1 MLMLLLAWS
10 TIFLTTFWAPSN
22 RLWSLSTAHGFLV
35 TLFSMF
41 LIYGGNHNLNSEL
54 FIIDKMSGPLAIL
67 SCWLFPLTLL
77 ASQPKMYF
85 EPMPRQRVFIAN
97 ATFLQIFTLLAF
109 MSSDLMLFFFFF
121 EASLIPT
128 MIIITRWG
136 TQKIRFEAS
145 NYFSLYTILGAVP
158 LIAILLVTYS
168 SFGMLKP
175 SPEQPLMTWTTTFP
189 YPTLLWF
196 TLNVAFLVKLPMYG
210 LHLWLPKAHVEAP
223 IEGSMV
229 LAATLLKLGGYG
241 MLRTSTIL
249 SVPLYHTA
257 LVCMMFALLGIMF
270 TAALCFRQ
278 TDLKALI
285 AASSVSHMN
294 LVVVAALL
302 HDSWSFSGAMMMM
315 IAHGLTSSA
324 LFCLANT
331 LYERTNNRTIIILR
345 GAMVIFPLAGA
356 WWLVI
361 VLFNLGF
368 PPTPSFIAETLI
380 FTSLFHWSKIGFF
393 IVCLTLLFTTG
404 YSLYMLAS
412 TMRGPF
418 PLHIKVPLPFIIR
431 EQLLLIMHIIPMIF
445 LILNPGLLFI

>member
-1 MLMLLLAWS
+1 MMTLLLAWAS
-10 TIFLTTFWAPSN
+10 ICLTIIWAPSN
-22 RLWSLSTAHGFLV
+22 WLWSFTTAHGLLV
-35 TLFSMF
+35 SLVSMY
-41 LIYGGNHNLNSEL
+41 LIFNLDSEL
-54 FIIDKMSGPLAIL
+54 FIVDNLSGPLAML

-85 EPMPRQRVFIAN
+85 EPMFRQRVFIAN
-97 ATFLQIFTLLAF
+97 ATLLQVFTLLAF
-109 MSSDLMLFFFFF
+109 MSSDLMMFFFFF
-121 EASLIPT
+121 ETSLIPT
-128 MIIITRWG
+128 MIIIARWG
-136 TQKIRFEAS
+136 AQDVRLDAS

-158 LIAILLVTYS
+158 LISILLVAYS
-168 SFGMLKP
+168 TLGMLKP
-175 SPEQPLMTWTTTFP
+175 SPELPLMMWTTTFP
-189 YPTLLWF
+189 YPTFLWF
-196 TLNVAFLVKLPMYG
+196 ILNTAFLVKLPLYG

-241 MLRTSTIL
+241 MLRTSTL
-249 SVPLYHTA
+249 LQVPLYHTA
-257 LVCMMFALLGIMF
+257 LLCMVFALLGIMI
-270 TAALCFRQ
+270 TAFLCYRL

-285 AASSVSHMN
+285 AVSSVSHMN

-302 HDSWSFSGAMMMM
+302 HTPWSFSGATAMM

-345 GAMVIFPLAGA
+345 GALVIFPLAGA
-356 WWLVI
+356 WWLVV
-361 VLFNLGF
+361 VLFNMGF

-393 IVCLTLLFTTG
+393 IVCLALLFTTG

-431 EQLLLIMHIIPMIF
+431 EQLLLVLHIVPVIF
-445 LILNPGLLFI
+445 LMIYPSLIFF

>member
-1 MLMLLLAWS
+1 MMTLLFAWF
-10 TIFLTTFWAPSN
+10 TICLTVMWTPSN
-22 RLWSLSTAHGFLV
+22 WLWSVTTAHGFLIS
-35 TLFSMF
+35 LFSMH
-41 LIYGGNHNLNSEL
+41 LIYNLDSEL
-54 FIIDKMSGPLAIL
+54 FIVDNISGPLAML

-77 ASQPKMYF
+77 ASQPKMSF

-97 ATFLQIFTLLAF
+97 ATLLQVFTLLAF
-109 MSSDLMLFFFFF
+109 MSADLMMFFFFF
-121 EASLIPT
+121 ETSLIPT
-128 MIIITRWG
+128 MIIIARWG
-136 TQKIRFEAS
+136 AQDVRLDAS
-145 NYFSLYTILGAVP
+145 NYFSLYTIMGAVP
-158 LIAILLVTYS
+158 LITILLFTYS

-175 SPEQPLMTWTTTFP
+175 SPELPLMVWTTSFS
-189 YPTLLWF
+189 YPTFLWI
-196 TLNVAFLVKLPMYG
+196 TLNIAFFVKLPLYG

-249 SVPLYHTA
+249 QVPLYHTA
-257 LVCMMFALLGIMF
+257 LLCMVLALFGIMI
-270 TAALCFRQ
+270 TAYLCFRL

-285 AASSVSHMN
+285 AVSSVSHMN

-302 HDSWSFSGAMMMM
+302 HTSWSFSGATAMM

-345 GAMVIFPLAGA
+345 GALVIFPLAGA
-356 WWLVI
+356 WWLVV
-361 VLFNLGF
+361 VLFNIGF

-393 IVCLTLLFTTG
+393 IVCLALLFTTG
-404 YSLYMLAS
+404 YSLYMLVS

-431 EQLLLIMHIIPMIF
+431 EQILLALHIVPVIF
-445 LILNPGLLFI
+445 LAINPSLILM

>member
-1 MLMLLLAWS
+1 MMMLLLAWS
-10 TIFLTTFWAPSN
+10 SICFTIFWAPSD
-22 RLWSLSTAHGFLV
+22 RLWWYTTPHGFLV
-35 TLFSMF
+35 SLFSVF
-41 LIYGGNHNLNSEL
+41 FIYNLNSEL
-54 FIIDKMSGPLAIL
+54 FIIDNMSGPLAIL

-77 ASQPKMYF
+77 ASQSKMYF
-85 EPMPRQRVFIAN
+85 EPTLRKRVFIMN

-109 MSSDLMLFFFFF
+109 MSSNLMMFFFFF

-128 MIIITRWG
+128 MIIIARWG
-136 TQKIRFEAS
+136 TQKVRLNAS
-145 NYFSLYTILGAVP
+145 NYFTFYTIAGAIP
-158 LIAILLVTYS
+158 LILILLVTYS
-168 SFGMLKP
+168 SFGTLKP
-175 SPEQPLMTWTTTFP
+175 SPESPLMKWTTSFP

-196 TLNVAFLVKLPMYG
+196 SLNVAFLVKLPMYSF
-210 LHLWLPKAHVEAP
+210 HLWLPKAHVEAP

-249 SVPLYHTA
+249 PVPLYHTA
-257 LVCMMFALLGIMF
+257 LLCMMFALFGIMI
-270 TAALCFRQ
+270 TAVLCFRQ

-285 AASSVSHMN
+285 AMSSVSHMN

-302 HDSWSFSGAMMMM
+302 HTSWSFSGATAMM

-331 LYERTNNRTIIILR
+331 LYERTNSRTIIILR
-345 GAMVIFPLAGA
+345 GALVIFPLAGA

-361 VLFNLGF
+361 VLFNIGF

-418 PLHIKVPLPFIIR
+418 PPHIMVPMPFIIR
-431 EQLLLIMHIIPMIF
+431 EQLLLVLHILPMLF
-445 LILNPGLLFI
+445 LALNPSFILT

>member
-1 MLMLLLAWS
+1 MMMLLAWS
-10 TIFLTTFWAPSN
+10 SICLTIIWAPSN
-22 RLWSLSTAHGFLV
+22 RLWSFTTAHGFLIS
-35 TLFSMF
+35 LFSML
-41 LIYGGNHNLNSEL
+41 LIYNGDHNLNSEFFML
-54 FIIDKMSGPLAIL
+54 DSMSGPLAIL

-77 ASQPKMYF
+77 ASQSKMFF
-85 EPMPRQRVFIAN
+85 EPLLRQRVFIAN
-97 ATFLQIFTLLAF
+97 ATLLQVFTLLAF
-109 MSSDLMLFFFFF
+109 MSSDLMMFFFFF

-128 MIIITRWG
+128 MIIISRWG
-136 TQKIRFEAS
+136 AQEVRLEAS
-145 NYFSLYTILGAVP
+145 NYFTFYTILGAVP
-158 LIAILLVTYS
+158 LITILLITYA

-175 SPEQPLMTWTTTFP
+175 SPELSLMEWTTSFC

-196 TLNVAFLVKLPMYG
+196 ALNVAFLVKLPMYG
-210 LHLWLPKAHVEAP
+210 FHLWLPKAHVEAP

-249 SVPLYHTA
+249 PVPLYHTA
-257 LVCMMFALLGIMF
+257 LLCMIFALFGIMV
-270 TAALCFRQ
+270 TAVLCFRQ

-285 AASSVSHMN
+285 AVSSVSHMN

-302 HDSWSFSGAMMMM
+302 HNSWSFSGATAMM

-331 LYERTNNRTIIILR
+331 IYERTHSRTIIILR
-345 GAMVIFPLAGA
+345 GALVIFPLAGA
-356 WWLVI
+356 WWLVV
-361 VLFNLGF
+361 VLFNMGF

-380 FTSLFHWSKIGFF
+380 FISLFHWSKIGFF
-393 IVCLTLLFTTG
+393 LVCLTLLFTTG

-418 PLHIKVPLPFIIR
+418 PPHIKIPLPFIIR
-431 EQLLLIMHIIPMIF
+431 EQLLLILHIIPVIF
-445 LILNPGLLFI
+445 LALNPSLLIM

>member
-1 MLMLLLAWS
+1 MMMLLAWTS
-10 TIFLTTFWAPSN
+10 ICLTIIWAPSN
-22 RLWSLSTAHGFLV
+22 RLWSFTSAHGFLV
-35 TLFSMF
+35 SLFSMHF
-41 LIYGGNHNLNSEL
+41 MYNLDSEL
-54 FIIDKMSGPLAIL
+54 FIIDNISGPLAVL

-77 ASQPKMYF
+77 ASQPKMRS
-85 EPMPRQRVFIAN
+85 EPVFRQRVFIGN
-97 ATFLQIFTLLAF
+97 ATLLQVFTLLAF
-109 MSSDLMLFFFFF
+109 MSSDLMMFFFFF

-128 MIIITRWG
+128 MIIIARWG
-136 TQKIRFEAS
+136 TQDVRLNAS
-145 NYFSLYTILGAVP
+145 TYFSLYTILGAVP
-158 LIAILLVTYS
+158 LITILLATYS
-168 SFGMLKP
+168 TLGMLKP
-175 SPEQPLMTWTTTFP
+175 SPELPLMMWTTSFS

-196 TLNVAFLVKLPMYG
+196 GLNTAFLVKLPLYG

-223 IEGSMV
+223 IEGSMI

-241 MLRTSTIL
+241 MIRTSTIL
-249 SVPLYHTA
+249 PVALYHTA
-257 LVCMMFALLGIMF
+257 LVCMMFALLGIMI
-270 TAALCFRQ
+270 TAFLCFRLP
-278 TDLKALI
+278 DLKMII
-285 AASSVSHMN
+285 AISSVSHMN

-302 HDSWSFSGAMMMM
+302 HTSWSFSGATVMM

-345 GAMVIFPLAGA
+345 GALVIFPLAGA
-356 WWLVI
+356 WWLVV
-361 VLFNLGF
+361 VLFNIGF

-418 PLHIKVPLPFIIR
+418 PLHIKVPTPLVIR
-431 EQLLLIMHIIPMIF
+431 EQLLLVLHVVPVMF
-445 LILNPGLLFI
+445 LILNPSLLLV